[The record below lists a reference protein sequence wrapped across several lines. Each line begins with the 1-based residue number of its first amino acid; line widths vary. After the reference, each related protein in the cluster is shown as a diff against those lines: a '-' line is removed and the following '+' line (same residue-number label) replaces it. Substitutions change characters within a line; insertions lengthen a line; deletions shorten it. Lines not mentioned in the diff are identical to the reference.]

1 LWTGTRFF
9 WQGSPYWRLLVISV
23 DGELGCMRLQ
33 FLVPLNLVECIMA
46 ALSKLVES
54 MIFSA
59 HRRSRAYPPTPVTGR
74 GVTRVGY
81 QTAEAMVVRKG
92 FSVEQ
97 LRECLEEYAD
107 LSVVQ
112 VCTCSV
118 PGVVRLGVVSADLLS
133 LASRPKKPVA
143 CDMSITSR
151 GVVCNN

>member
-1 LWTGTRFF
+1 
-9 WQGSPYWRLLVISV
+9 
-23 DGELGCMRLQ
+23 MRLQ

-112 VCTCSV
+112 VCTWVLSPAWCFAPAPCSV
-118 PGVVRLGVVSADLLS
+118 PGVVRLGVVSADLLP